1 MFSGLIWAEDLAY
14 SCTMLLHC
22 GGLESVNS
30 FAPLINTYEKQS
42 IVQNS
47 KSDSKNLSVQRVN
60 FSGAQNALM
69 YIHPVPVC

>member
-30 FAPLINTYEKQS
+30 FAPLINTCEKQS
-42 IVQNS
+42 IVQN
-47 KSDSKNLSVQRVN
+47 
-60 FSGAQNALM
+60 
-69 YIHPVPVC
+69 